1 MLGDAYSAN
10 GWVLIYE
17 KPSIDLF
24 RLLEPMESISRGKS
38 SRKVGLDP
46 LLTDQS
52 HDLILIADLL
62 RLHLQENSCVK
73 FRNSETTTRVLSFV
87 VLILYQAS
95 VFEKI

>member
-52 HDLILIADLL
+52 HDLILIADL
-62 RLHLQENSCVK
+62 
-73 FRNSETTTRVLSFV
+73 
-87 VLILYQAS
+87 
-95 VFEKI
+95 